1 MCKRLNTKGKEM
13 YYQTPGFRLNKRESE
28 KNPRTN
34 KTQRKKIKQPN
45 ASIQSISV
53 MNAMCENAR
62 QTAGHGFRMGNV
74 S

>member
-1 MCKRLNTKGKEM
+1 M

-28 KNPRTN
+28 KIPGLTKLRE
-34 KTQRKKIKQPN
+34 KQKIKQPN
-45 ASIQSISV
+45 ASIQSISD